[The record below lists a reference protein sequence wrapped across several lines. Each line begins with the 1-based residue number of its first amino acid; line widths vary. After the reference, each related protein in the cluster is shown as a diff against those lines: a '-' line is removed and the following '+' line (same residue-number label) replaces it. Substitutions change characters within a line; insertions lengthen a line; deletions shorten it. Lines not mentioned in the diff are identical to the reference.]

1 MLYAIVYESLG
12 LRLFG
17 YISVRVAMA
26 AFSAFVLALW
36 WGGPTISWLRRH
48 RVREDATKTD
58 APELAEQAQRSG
70 KSETPTMGGSFL
82 VAALFVSTLLWARL
96 DNLHVVLGL
105 ILMAGFAAVGFV
117 DDYKKLT
124 IPGCKGLSSR
134 AKMVG
139 LTAVTLGVL
148 AALVWYA
155 RISGRWTVL
164 ALHPPFF
171 KDVVVPLGE
180 WGLLGLALFL
190 AFEWFV
196 VVGSANAANI
206 TDGLDGLAAGCM
218 IISGGTLLLFCYVTG
233 RADWTAYLNLPHVS
247 QASEMAVLGA
257 ALCGACAGFLWYNAY
272 PAKVF
277 MGDSG
282 SLPLGGVLAWMAL
295 VSKQEL
301 VLPLIA
307 AVFVL
312 DLGSSW
318 LQTFWYRRS
327 GGTRLFTLAPVH
339 HGLERY
345 GGLFRRQAEGWHEVQ
360 VVVRFWI
367 LAACGAGASLALM
380 KVR

>member
-1 MLYAIVYESLG
+1 VLYAIVYESLG